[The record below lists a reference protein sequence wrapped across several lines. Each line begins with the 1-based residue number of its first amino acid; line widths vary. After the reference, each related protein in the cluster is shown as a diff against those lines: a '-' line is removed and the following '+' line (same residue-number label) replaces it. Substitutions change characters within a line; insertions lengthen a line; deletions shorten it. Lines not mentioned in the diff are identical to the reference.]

1 MKSTIPNY
9 GTYSELEADVSNL
22 RVGQIVSCEETL
34 RLYRIDDSNVI
45 TPLTNGANF
54 SLSGTTLTISY

>member
-9 GTYSELEADVSNL
+9 STYTELETDISNL
-22 RVGQIVSCEETL
+22 RVGQLVSCEETM

-45 TPLTNGANF
+45 TPITNGANF
-54 SLSGTTLTISY
+54 SLSGTTLTIVY